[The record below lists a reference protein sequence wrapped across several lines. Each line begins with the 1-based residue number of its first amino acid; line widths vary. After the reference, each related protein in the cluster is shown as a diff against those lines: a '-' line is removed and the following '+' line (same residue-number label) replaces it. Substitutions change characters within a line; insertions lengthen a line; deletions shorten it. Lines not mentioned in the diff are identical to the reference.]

1 MLSFQIIQS
10 GNAAAIQ
17 VHIDQ
22 QGLATLVKRI
32 GDAGKFGHVH
42 LCTAS
47 NGGSDLNETTPFGEK
62 AVGEV
67 IVDWE
72 GEIRGG

>member
-1 MLSFQIIQS
+1 MLSFQIIQL

-17 VHIDQ
+17 VRIDER
-22 QGLATLVKRI
+22 GLATLVKRI
-32 GDAGKFGHVH
+32 EDARQFGHVH

-47 NGGSDLNETTPFGEK
+47 NGGNELDEETPFGSK
-62 AVGEV
+62 AVREV

-72 GEIRGG
+72 GEK

>member
-1 MLSFQIIQS
+1 MLSFHIIQS
-10 GNAAAIQ
+10 GTAAAIQ
-17 VHIDQ
+17 VHIDE

-32 GDAGKFGHVH
+32 EDARRFGHVH
-42 LCTAS
+42 LCTTS
-47 NGGSDLNETTPFGEK
+47 NGGNELDEATPLGHK

-72 GEIRGG
+72 GEK